1 MEKGKFNLFGFLILL
16 CFMLLPV
23 MSIPLSV
30 LEQNAKDTDLKK
42 GN

>member
-16 CFMLLPV
+16 CFILPV
-23 MSIPLSV
+23 MAIPLSV
-30 LEQNAKDTDLKK
+30 LEQNAKDTDSKK

>member
-16 CFMLLPV
+16 CFMPV
-23 MSIPLSV
+23 LAIPLSV
-30 LEQNAKDTDLKK
+30 LEHNAKETDLKK